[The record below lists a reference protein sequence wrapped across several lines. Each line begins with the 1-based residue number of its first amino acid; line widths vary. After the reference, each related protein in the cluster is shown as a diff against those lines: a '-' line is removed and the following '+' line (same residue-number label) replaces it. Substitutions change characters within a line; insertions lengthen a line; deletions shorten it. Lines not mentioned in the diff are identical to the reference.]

1 MVLMFFNEK
10 SCESES
16 TQDEARQAML
26 SFIKVCRQ
34 VWTIHRG
41 ATLVSEVRLEDVQI
55 APGYYLQQW
64 RNEPGNRDAWQF
76 MRRVLQRKAPLSGV
90 LPKPPEDQES
100 VYCFEGAPV
109 LGLAAAH
116 LMNSTSLAVSLP
128 SAPSWDASWLKV
140 DYELLDED
148 HYAEGSADV
157 RHASSHAHVTEH
169 EQWIRDTGAASATT
183 GTDLWDKQAEL
194 FPYLQFV
201 PGVEQNL
208 KDLADVAAP
217 SVRDELLRLNTAA
230 ETWRPGESE
239 PAWAVKVVPESE
251 SRIKLGLV
259 NFTDLDGVKWPFSLH
274 VRFQPSPGRIHFRLI
289 GEEGRIRV
297 GYIGRKRLTDDVPR
311 RAR

>member
-1 MVLMFFNEK
+1 M
-10 SCESES
+10 
-16 TQDEARQAML
+16 
-26 SFIKVCRQ
+26 
-34 VWTIHRG
+34 
-41 ATLVSEVRLEDVQI
+41 
-55 APGYYLQQW
+55 
-64 RNEPGNRDAWQF
+64 
-76 MRRVLQRKAPLSGV
+76 
-90 LPKPPEDQES
+90 
-100 VYCFEGAPV
+100 

-140 DYELLDED
+140 DYELVDED

-183 GTDLWDKQAEL
+183 GTDLWDKRAEL